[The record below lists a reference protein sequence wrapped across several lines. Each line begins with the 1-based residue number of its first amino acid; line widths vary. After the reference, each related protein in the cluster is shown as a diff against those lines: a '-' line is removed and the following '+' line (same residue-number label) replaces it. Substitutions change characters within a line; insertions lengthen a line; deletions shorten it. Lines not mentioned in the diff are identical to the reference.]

1 MERRREGIRVK
12 GDRRG
17 GWHRGQKTRLLRKKV
32 RGGGRMILLSLVRW
46 GEQLIRR
53 ISYQGDEV
61 SLTAKKNGG
70 QEGKKRNPRGFAAWK
85 THKFQFSRGSA
96 SSDELYGLSAAPYID
111 FRPFRPSPTKAFPPF
126 RRTNRG
132 WRTGG
137 SKKVINVWVIQGL
150 RYEMF
155 QVVRVYIRWRCIFF
169 FCRCK
174 LGLRIIW

>member
-1 MERRREGIRVK
+1 MKEEEVSRMAQRAK
-12 GDRRG
+12 DDF
-17 GWHRGQKTRLLRKKV
+17 LLRKKV

-111 FRPFRPSPTKAFPPF
+111 FRPFRPSPTKPFPPF
-126 RRTNRG
+126 GERTWMENRRIEESNQRLGT
-132 WRTGG
+132 
-137 SKKVINVWVIQGL
+137 IQGL
-150 RYEMF
+150 RHEVF
-155 QVVRVYIRWRCIFF
+155 SSSGYIKWRCIFF
-169 FCRCK
+169 CRSK